1 LDSHEIWEN
10 IWAKNILIFSTVAVF
25 TTLLAASSA
34 GWPETILGQHRL
46 ECGKVPGQIFA
57 RPMQKVFRNSIFSNS
72 IAVLLL
78 RGTTIFSRIAA
89 LLIIAKFT
97 SNSEFGVVSIAVAL
111 AEIGKVAADFGTD
124 TLALKEYAIEA
135 DPSRLRKFAKTT
147 ALTKLFC
154 CLLVYAG
161 LAAYFLATQPPAAA
175 SIGLVAGLLLITTS
189 ASNFS
194 INYFQARLRIL
205 EILWPIVANNILT
218 VCLVALA
225 LHLNP
230 NPLIGVAILP
240 CAEAVNALILHGYFA
255 KQVSFWRTK
264 VNRADILA
272 LLQKGLP
279 IAISIMLV
287 AFYSRLDVIV
297 LERFGIDKA
306 AIGDYGV
313 AFRCTEPFQLVTSA
327 FAITAYSHL
336 SAILTNREFSAANR
350 FILRYG
356 SLIFTY
362 GLAIG
367 CLLML
372 LAPPLIEY
380 FLPQYQASIP
390 ILRILAAAII
400 FRTPTASLTCMIQ
413 AYGYY
418 RWITYV
424 SAWNLSFIAALLWLL
439 VPRMS
444 EIGAAY
450 ALLIGEV
457 VNAAIQGAILWQ
469 ISRRQIVL

>member
-1 LDSHEIWEN
+1 
-10 IWAKNILIFSTVAVF
+10 
-25 TTLLAASSA
+25 
-34 GWPETILGQHRL
+34 
-46 ECGKVPGQIFA
+46 
-57 RPMQKVFRNSIFSNS
+57 MQKVFRNSLFSNS

-97 SNSEFGVVSIAVAL
+97 NNSDFGVVSVAVAL

-124 TLALKEYAIEA
+124 TLSLKEYAIEE
-135 DPSRLRKFAKTT
+135 DPSRVRKFAKIM
-147 ALTKLFC
+147 AKTKLLC
-154 CLLVYAG
+154 CLLVYTG
-161 LAAYFLATQPPAAA
+161 LATYYLATQTMAHAA
-175 SIGLVAGLLLITTS
+175 IGLVAGLLLITTS

-205 EILWPIVANNILT
+205 EILWPIIANNVLT

-225 LHLNP
+225 LYLNP

-240 CAEAVNALILHGYFA
+240 LAEAVNALILHYYFQR
-255 KQVSFWRTK
+255 QVPFWQTK
-264 VNRADILA
+264 VARSDILI
-272 LLQKGLP
+272 LLHKGLP
-279 IAISIMLV
+279 IAISILLV
-287 AFYSRLDVIV
+287 AFYSRLDVIA
-297 LERFGIDKA
+297 LQQFAIDKA
-306 AIGDYGV
+306 LIGDYGV

-336 SAILTNREFSAANR
+336 SAILAHRKFAEADR

-362 GLAIG
+362 GLAICG
-367 CLLML
+367 LLVL
-372 LAPPLIEY
+372 FAPPLIET
-380 FLPQYQASIP
+380 FLPQYTASIP
-390 ILRILAAAII
+390 ILRILAAAIV

-424 SAWNLSFIAALLWLL
+424 SAWNLSFIAALLFIL

-444 EIGAAY
+444 SIGAAY

-457 VNAAIQGAILWQ
+457 VNTVIQGVLLWH
-469 ISRRQIVL
+469 ISRKKLVI